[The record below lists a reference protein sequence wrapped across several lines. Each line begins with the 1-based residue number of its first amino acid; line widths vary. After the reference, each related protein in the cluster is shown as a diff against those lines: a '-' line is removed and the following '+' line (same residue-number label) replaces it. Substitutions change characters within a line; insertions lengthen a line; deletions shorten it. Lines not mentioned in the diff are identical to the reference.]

1 MNPYESRIRSEEA
14 DALFDAILSLK
25 DRDECYRFFEDLC
38 TITELKSIAQRWAVA
53 KQLDS
58 GETYQQIAQQLSA
71 SSATIGRVNRCL
83 YYGAGGYRLMQD
95 RQRGKER

>member
-58 GETYQQIAQQLSA
+58 GETYQQIAQQLRA

-83 YYGAGGYRLMQD
+83 YYGAGGYRLMLD
-95 RQRGKER
+95 RQRSKER

>member
-1 MNPYESRIRSEEA
+1 MVKLRS
-14 DALFDAILSLK
+14 DSVDRLFQTILHLK
-25 DRDECYRFFEDLC
+25 TIDECYDFFEDLC

-83 YYGAGGYRLMQD
+83 YYGAGGYRLMLD